1 MCFAKAHRLPKQ
13 DSFCCFFFFFYIKL
27 LFLLEGEGVLGVY
40 CKTQKLH
47 VVINIAPLYIHVS
60 DKIVMCNIFS
70 FVDLVRELM
79 KQILLDLVYLNPS
92 GFSKVKM
99 SR

>member
-1 MCFAKAHRLPKQ
+1 MPKPTGYQ
-13 DSFCCFFFFFYIKL
+13 NRIVFVVSSFFFYIKL

-47 VVINIAPLYIHVS
+47 VVINIAPLYIS
-60 DKIVMCNIFS
+60 DKIVVCNIFS
-70 FVDLVRELM
+70 FVDLVRELL

>member
-1 MCFAKAHRLPKQ
+1 MY
-13 DSFCCFFFFFYIKL
+13 DSIKYILFCYQNRVVFVVSSFFIKL
-27 LFLLEGEGVLGVY
+27 LSLLGGGVLGVY
-40 CKTQKLH
+40 CKTQRMH
-47 VVINIAPLYIHVS
+47 VVITITPLYIS
-60 DKIVMCNIFS
+60 DKIVVCNLFS
-70 FVDLVRELM
+70 FVDLVRELL

>member
-1 MCFAKAHRLPKQ
+1 MPKPTGYQ
-13 DSFCCFFFFFYIKL
+13 NRIVFVVSSFSFFIKL

-47 VVINIAPLYIHVS
+47 VVINIAPLYIS
-60 DKIVMCNIFS
+60 DKIVVCNIFS
-70 FVDLVRELM
+70 FVDLVRELL

>member
-1 MCFAKAHRLPKQ
+1 MPKPTGYQ
-13 DSFCCFFFFFYIKL
+13 NRIVFVVSSFFIKL

-47 VVINIAPLYIHVS
+47 VVINIAPLYIS
-60 DKIVMCNIFS
+60 DKIVVCNIFS
-70 FVDLVRELM
+70 FVDLVRELL

>member
-13 DSFCCFFFFFYIKL
+13 DSFCCFFFFFFIKL

-47 VVINIAPLYIHVS
+47 VVINIAPLYIS
-60 DKIVMCNIFS
+60 DKIVVCNIFS
-70 FVDLVRELM
+70 FVDLVRELL

>member
-1 MCFAKAHRLPKQ
+1 MPKPTGYQ
-13 DSFCCFFFFFYIKL
+13 NRIVFVVSSSFFFIKL

-47 VVINIAPLYIHVS
+47 VVINIAPLYIS
-60 DKIVMCNIFS
+60 DKIVVCNIFS
-70 FVDLVRELM
+70 FVDLVRELL

>member
-1 MCFAKAHRLPKQ
+1 MPKPTGYQ
-13 DSFCCFFFFFYIKL
+13 NRIVFVVSSFFIKL

-47 VVINIAPLYIHVS
+47 VVINIAPLYIS
-60 DKIVMCNIFS
+60 DKIVVCNLFS
-70 FVDLVRELM
+70 FVDLVRKLL
-79 KQILLDLVYLNPS
+79 KLILLDLVYLNPS

>member
-13 DSFCCFFFFFYIKL
+13 DSFCCFFFFIKL
-27 LFLLEGEGVLGVY
+27 LFLLEGGCVLGVY

-47 VVINIAPLYIHVS
+47 VVITIAPLYIS
-60 DKIVMCNIFS
+60 DKIIVVCNLFS
-70 FVDLVRELM
+70 FVDLVRKLL
-79 KQILLDLVYLNPS
+79 KLILLDLVYLNPS

>member
-1 MCFAKAHRLPKQ
+1 MPKPIGYQ
-13 DSFCCFFFFFYIKL
+13 NRIVFVVSSFFIKL

-47 VVINIAPLYIHVS
+47 VVINIAPLYIS
-60 DKIVMCNIFS
+60 DKIVVCNLFS
-70 FVDLVRELM
+70 FVDLVRKLL
-79 KQILLDLVYLNPS
+79 KLILLDLVYLNPS

>member
-1 MCFAKAHRLPKQ
+1 MPKPTGYQ
-13 DSFCCFFFFFYIKL
+13 NRIVFVVSSFFIKL
-27 LFLLEGEGVLGVY
+27 LFLLEGEGVLDVY

-47 VVINIAPLYIHVS
+47 VVINIAPLYIS
-60 DKIVMCNIFS
+60 EKIVVCNLFS
-70 FVDLVRELM
+70 FVDLVRKLL
-79 KQILLDLVYLNPS
+79 KLILLDLVYLNPS

>member
-1 MCFAKAHRLPKQ
+1 MPKPTGYQ
-13 DSFCCFFFFFYIKL
+13 NRIVFVVSSFFFFIKL

-60 DKIVMCNIFS
+60 DKIVVCNIFS
-70 FVDLVRELM
+70 FVDLVRELL

>member
-13 DSFCCFFFFFYIKL
+13 DSFCCFFFFFFIKL

-47 VVINIAPLYIHVS
+47 VVINIAPLYIS
-60 DKIVMCNIFS
+60 DKIVVCNIFS
-70 FVDLVRELM
+70 FVDLVRELL
-79 KQILLDLVYLNPS
+79 KQILLDLVYINPIRC
-92 GFSKVKM
+92 FCKVKM
-99 SR
+99 NR